1 VINNQLTSQPTT
13 EVKTGPAVQFN
24 NVSVTFPEA
33 VGLEDVSFEVA
44 PGDFLAVIG
53 PNGSGK
59 TTLLRTILGL
69 AKPAHG
75 TVTVLGTGPA
85 QARRHIGYVPQ
96 RTPFD
101 PKFPVS
107 VFDVALMGTYG
118 NLGILHAPSQR
129 DKGRVMG
136 MLEAVGLADVA
147 SHVAGH
153 LSGGQQQRL
162 LIARALVQQPQLLL
176 LDEPTSGVDV
186 ANQKSIVEL
195 IRGLHDKL
203 KLTTLFVTHD
213 INEVMP
219 CLDKVLYL
227 NRRVYAF
234 GTCQDILN
242 RRTLEE
248 LYQSPVLIVEQEGRP
263 YVIVSDRHV

>member
-1 VINNQLTSQPTT
+1 MNSQLAP
-13 EVKTGPAVQFN
+13 ETGPGVRAARAVQFR
-24 NVSVTFPEA
+24 NVSVTFPET
-33 VGLEDVSFEVA
+33 VGLEDVTLDVA
-44 PGDFLAVIG
+44 AGEFLAVIG

-59 TTLLRTILGL
+59 TTLLRAILGL
-69 AKPAHG
+69 AKPVRG
-75 TVTVLGTGPA
+75 TISVLGAHPA
-85 QARRHIGYVPQ
+85 QARRRIGYVPQ
-96 RTPFD
+96 RSPFD

-107 VFDVALMGTYG
+107 VFDVALMGIYG
-118 NLGILHAPSQR
+118 TLGVLHLPNQR

-136 MLEAVGLADVA
+136 LLEAVGLADVA

-162 LIARALVQQPQLLL
+162 LIARALAAQPQLLL

-186 ANQKSIVEL
+186 ASQKSIIEL

-203 KLTTLFVTHD
+203 KLTTLLVTHD

-219 CLDKVLYL
+219 CVDKVLYL

-242 RRTLEE
+242 RETLEE